1 MYSQIIGQ
9 LGSFYKIL
17 HQRKITAEQ
26 FSELF
31 PIMYHYFKVMAL
43 PAVVFDKE
51 DFKLKK
57 RKNICYFKLAVPAC
71 NLI

>member
-1 MYSQIIGQ
+1 MYSQITAQ

-43 PAVVFDKE
+43 LAVVIDKE
-51 DFKLKK
+51 EFKLKK
-57 RKNICYFKLAVPAC
+57 RISVISSLQSQHVT
-71 NLI
+71 